1 MKIKNKLYTCLLLLL
16 CTYSYGQMSEYN
28 YKRELKGISEQ
39 WHNVILPNSI
49 FGKVSQ
55 NLSDI
60 RIFGITANHDT
71 IEAPYSIRQSV
82 DKISVKEVPF
92 KALNTSHNSTGYYYT
107 FEIPTTETI
116 NKINLDFTLQNFDW
130 HLQLE
135 GSQNQQEWFTIVN
148 NYRIL
153 SIKNSITDFKFTTL
167 AFPNSKYR
175 FFRLLI
181 YSSKNPTLTF
191 AKVTQNEITNGEY
204 RNYKIKKIKSI
215 ENKQYKQTEIDIDL
229 QMPVPV
235 CYLNMYIADDFDYY
249 RPITIKYLA
258 DSFKTE
264 QGWKYNYATLT
275 SETLTSIEAKPF
287 KFKSTT
293 TQHLKIIIQNQN
305 NQALNVDSIAVKGY
319 VHALITRFTEPASY
333 FLTYGNAK
341 AIKPHYDIELFA
353 DKIPNKLSAVE
364 MGDELRIKKEKN
376 VEGKALFRNKTWL
389 WGIMTG
395 MILLL
400 GWFSVKMMRKK

>member
-1 MKIKNKLYTCLLLLL
+1 MKIKNKFYTWLLLLL
-16 CTYSYGQMSEYN
+16 CTYSYGQMCEYN

-49 FGKVSQ
+49 FGKVSP

-60 RIFGITANHDT
+60 RIFGVTANNDT

-92 KALNTSHNSTGYYYT
+92 KTLNTSHNSTGYYYT

-130 HLQLE
+130 RLKLE
-135 GSQNQQEWFTIVN
+135 GSQNNQEWFTIVD

-153 SIKNSITDFKFTTL
+153 SIKNSVTDFNFTTL

-181 YSSKNPTLTF
+181 YSSKNPALTF
-191 AKVTQNEITNGEY
+191 ANVTQNKITNGKY
-204 RNYKIKKIKSI
+204 RNYKIKKIKSK

-235 CYLNMYIADDFDYY
+235 CYLNMYIANGFDYC

-264 QGWKYNYATLT
+264 QGWKYNYGTLT
-275 SETLTSIEAKPF
+275 SETLTSIKANEF
-287 KFKSTT
+287 KFNSTT

-305 NQALNVDSIAVKGY
+305 NQALNVDSIVVKGY
-319 VHALITRFTEPASY
+319 VHELAARFTMPATY

-341 AIKPHYDIELFA
+341 ALKPHYDIEQFA
-353 DKIPNKLSAVE
+353 NKIPTKLSTVE
-364 MGDELRIKKEKN
+364 MGDELRIKKEK
-376 VEGKALFRNKTWL
+376 VEEAKPLFSNKNWL
-389 WGIMTG
+389 WIIMTG

-400 GWFSVKMMRKK
+400 GGFSVKMMRKK